1 VGSDPRLKLLL
12 DTHIGI
18 WMTLEPTR
26 LSQRVARILDNPENQ
41 LWLSPISVWELLML
55 TQKRRV
61 QLNDDAV
68 AWARRTIERL
78 QLQEATLTTDV
89 ALETSGLRLANSDPS
104 DRLIAASAKV
114 FDLTLV
120 TADEKL
126 ITAPGIKVLANR

>member
-1 VGSDPRLKLLL
+1 
-12 DTHIGI
+12 
-18 WMTLEPTR
+18 
-26 LSQRVARILDNPENQ
+26 
-41 LWLSPISVWELLML
+41 
-55 TQKRRV
+55 
-61 QLNDDAV
+61 LNDDAV

>member
-1 VGSDPRLKLLL
+1 L
-12 DTHIGI
+12 T
-18 WMTLEPTR
+18 E
-26 LSQRVARILDNPENQ
+26 ENQ

-55 TQKRRV
+55 TQKGRV
-61 QLNDDAV
+61 QLNDEAV
-68 AWARRTIERL
+68 AWARQTIQRL

-89 ALETSGLRLANSDPS
+89 ALETSTLRIANSDLS

-126 ITAPGIKVLANR
+126 IALPEIKVLANR

>member
-1 VGSDPRLKLLL
+1 MNLLL
-12 DTHIGI
+12 ETHIWI
-18 WMTLEPTR
+18 WMTLEPAR
-26 LSQRVARILDNPENQ
+26 LTPRVARTLDDTENQ

-55 TQKRRV
+55 TQKGRL
-61 QLNDDAV
+61 QLNEDAV
-68 AWARRTIERL
+68 AWSRRTIERL

-89 ALETSGLRLANSDPS
+89 ALETSTLGLAHSNPS

-126 ITAPGIKVLANR
+126 IAASGIKILANR